1 MLTILQQENF
11 GGLQVLKHCGDW
23 TEAVPIEGISG
34 CNIGDLLKRWANGK
48 LVSTRHRVLKWS
60 GKWRFLIPIFCNPA
74 SDAIVDPRDFDKQAN
89 VEELPPIKVSFYV
102 VDKN

>member
-1 MLTILQQENF
+1 
-11 GGLQVLKHCGDW
+11 
-23 TEAVPIEGISG
+23 
-34 CNIGDLLKRWANGK
+34 
-48 LVSTRHRVLKWS
+48 
-60 GKWRFLIPIFCNPA
+60 LIPIFCNPA